1 VNYHRRIALKIYFL
15 IQRKAYSQM
24 SKQEYSELIEKG
36 NVLESD
42 HRGVKVVEVSNGI
55 IYKIFRLKRL
65 FSSAYFFPYA
75 SKFKKNASELK
86 KRGIETVEVD
96 SIFYCEE
103 EQRHI
108 LSYKKVL
115 GMPIRSILE
124 IEKDNK
130 TLLKKFI
137 RYVSLLHSKGIY
149 FRSLHFGNVIVKPN
163 GDFVL
168 IDISDMLFF
177 NKKLTINHRVRNW
190 HHVIK
195 NKFER
200 EIIDY
205 YGWDGFINEYA
216 SCSELGERDTRKLKL
231 RKT

>member
-1 VNYHRRIALKIYFL
+1 MNYHRRIALKFYFL

-36 NVLESD
+36 NILERDPS
-42 HRGVKVVEVSNGI
+42 GVKVVEVSNAKI
-55 IYKIFRLKRL
+55 FKIFRLKRL
-65 FSSAYFFPYA
+65 FSSAYFSPYA
-75 SKFKKNASELK
+75 SRFKKNASELK

-96 SIFYCEE
+96 NILYCEE
-103 EQRHI
+103 EQRHV
-108 LSYKKVL
+108 LSYKKVI

-130 TLLKKFI
+130 TLFKKFI

-149 FRSLHFGNVIVKPN
+149 FRSLHFGNIIVKPN

-177 NKKLTINHRVRNW
+177 NKKLTINHRARNF
-190 HHVIK
+190 HHLIK

-205 YGWDGFINEYA
+205 YGWDDFINDYA
-216 SCSELGERDTRKLKL
+216 SCSELVERDTRKLKL
-231 RKT
+231 RKI

>member
-1 VNYHRRIALKIYFL
+1 VHYHRQIALKVYFL

-36 NVLESD
+36 DVLERD
-42 HRGVKVVEVSNGI
+42 HRGVKVVEVSNGKI
-55 IYKIFRLKRL
+55 FKIFRLKRL

-75 SKFKKNASELK
+75 LKFKKNASELK

-96 SIFYCEE
+96 NILYCEE
-103 EQRHI
+103 EQRHV

-115 GMPIRSILE
+115 GLPIRSILE
-124 IEKDNK
+124 IGKDNK

-200 EIIDY
+200 EMIDY
-205 YGWDGFINEYA
+205 YGWDDFINDYA
-216 SCSELGERDTRKLKL
+216 SYSELVERDKRKLKFS
-231 RKT
+231 KT